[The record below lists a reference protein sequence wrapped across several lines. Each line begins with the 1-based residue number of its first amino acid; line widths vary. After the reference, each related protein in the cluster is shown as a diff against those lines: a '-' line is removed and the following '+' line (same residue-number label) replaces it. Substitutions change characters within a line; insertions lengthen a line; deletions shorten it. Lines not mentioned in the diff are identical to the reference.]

1 MNGNI
6 GFGND
11 SIFACGN
18 PTPRDAVDVF
28 VWGFNL
34 TEGTTLRPYIPAT
47 SAAVTTANES
57 VYATLPANAPAL
69 ASVEATFD
77 APVAWSADSYLM
89 SVWKDANNRLDAFV
103 DTASA
108 NKLSCTFVVAGTS
121 YTGLSAS
128 GVSTSATH
136 RISCSYA
143 GGNVVACVDGTC
155 NSTAQS
161 FTLFSGATRVYLG
174 NSSSGASQLSPMPIL
189 KGVKADPN
197 PYKFR

>member
-1 MNGNI
+1 
-6 GFGND
+6 
-11 SIFACGN
+11 
-18 PTPRDAVDVF
+18 VDVF

-34 TEGTTLRPYIPAT
+34 TDGTSLRPYIPAT
-47 SAAVTTANES
+47 SAAVTTAAES

-77 APVAWSADSYLM
+77 APAAWSASSFVM

-108 NKLSCTFVVAGTS
+108 NKLSCTFVVGGTS

-136 RISCSYA
+136 RVSCSYA
-143 GGNVVACVDGTC
+143 GGNVVACVDGAC

-174 NSSSGASQLSPMPIL
+174 NSSGGASQLSPMPIL

-197 PYKFR
+197 PSKFR